1 MYTRKGEGR
10 EGAEGSSIS
19 KRAAVS
25 SAGRRCDRL
34 DLITRIRRI
43 RVRLV
48 AESGRIHRS
57 RIPFF
62 FPLFVSLFSF
72 FFSLSIEI
80 AKRTRGNNS
89 MDKLA
94 RETHEPVTRGRYFYE
109 SRGIRPKPAY
119 FHVLFPSLVTAKI
132 KKTRE
137 KEKDNKREEIDTL
150 ESRAIFARART

>member
-1 MYTRKGEGR
+1 
-10 EGAEGSSIS
+10 
-19 KRAAVS
+19 
-25 SAGRRCDRL
+25 
-34 DLITRIRRI
+34 
-43 RVRLV
+43 
-48 AESGRIHRS
+48 
-57 RIPFF
+57 
-62 FPLFVSLFSF
+62 
-72 FFSLSIEI
+72 
-80 AKRTRGNNS
+80 